1 MPDRKYTY
9 QVEIDAQQAQ
19 EAARRIREVFTREMT
34 QALGGK
40 SGGGGMVSEV
50 AAAVKEQV
58 AALKT
63 EAAAAKQVESEKI
76 AAEKQAAKE
85 RAQIAKGL
93 AREKAAAEKQA
104 AREAAEAAREAA
116 YEEASIAKRAAQ
128 EVRATQKQ
136 LTQAFKQEQK
146 EQVAA
151 ARQAAREVAA
161 AERQAAQAQ
170 GAATGRGFSLG
181 GTLRGID
188 QMLMFGV
195 GGFAGYGAVQ
205 AGRQLYGMGREG
217 AAQERTMLVL
227 QQTAERM
234 NISAQAMTR
243 ALTEGS
249 KNTLSEAQAQQTA
262 LQLLSQKWAPTRT
275 DIAGDAELIA
285 RAARI
290 FSQRYSTSEGQAM
303 SSSEVMGR
311 LLGYIRE
318 GNKELIDQFGFNN
331 AQVAKA
337 AGVANENLTS
347 EDRARGLF
355 ALLDEEVKRLGDTTG
370 TSIDKIEQAEA
381 QFTDAMDRIKRA
393 LAGPVANAAVFA
405 ADIVQNV
412 TGTTANDLASTRA
425 TVKLLNQPTSQ
436 TRLEKM
442 TGDTSRQTANEQ
454 YLDVLDKY
462 DEALKRN
469 AESAESYEAALNAL
483 GQAIIQNGG
492 LTADQYTTLNQ
503 VATRLKLVTEGTD
516 AYSVTMSKV
525 TEEGVSQNTELLAI
539 ARAMAAYEEMLIAGQ
554 ISMDEYTFGLG
565 KLAEH
570 LGVVA
575 TAAGV
580 AAAGINAVT
589 AATNAKPGTGFVRPD
604 ALGGGARTILRVDT
618 PADARRA
625 REIGGGNE
633 TGARTGV
640 DPLTGSLT
648 GRGSKGDRTRSG
660 DPLDTLQGEL
670 NQYNERVAEEAQR
683 DWESAAKK
691 ATNAFEQAAEDA
703 AGAFKSAL
711 EKVPGLFGTSSVTE
725 QDMKDAEA
733 GVYQEKADE
742 YLRQLR
748 DEVLN
753 KKDYPNVDLADIA
766 SVAGIDQSLS
776 PEAQLRQIERMWEDS
791 SLFANPEALRFVNQD
806 AIRAAQA
813 QEAASAQGKENLYA
827 FLGLG
832 PDSPLTPEQRKA
844 YAEMTGAAPLPPSGM
859 PAVDVPAMTKEGELP
874 GLPNEDDV
882 KAAAQTA
889 AQVYAAEIAKPE
901 NTGATSD
908 AFLAELLAGLD
919 PSQIAGETAKTLQAL
934 GTSLFGAIYSGY
946 SAAAGEAKWAAPIVD
961 GLLDEV
967 LPRVFAAIEEQT

>member
-1 MPDRKYTY
+1 
-9 QVEIDAQQAQ
+9 
-19 EAARRIREVFTREMT
+19 
-34 QALGGK
+34 
-40 SGGGGMVSEV
+40 
-50 AAAVKEQV
+50 
-58 AALKT
+58 
-63 EAAAAKQVESEKI
+63 
-76 AAEKQAAKE
+76 
-85 RAQIAKGL
+85 
-93 AREKAAAEKQA
+93 
-104 AREAAEAAREAA
+104 
-116 YEEASIAKRAAQ
+116 
-128 EVRATQKQ
+128 
-136 LTQAFKQEQK
+136 
-146 EQVAA
+146 
-151 ARQAAREVAA
+151 
-161 AERQAAQAQ
+161 
-170 GAATGRGFSLG
+170 
-181 GTLRGID
+181 
-188 QMLMFGV
+188 
-195 GGFAGYGAVQ
+195 
-205 AGRQLYGMGREG
+205 
-217 AAQERTMLVL
+217 
-227 QQTAERM
+227 
-234 NISAQAMTR
+234 
-243 ALTEGS
+243 
-249 KNTLSEAQAQQTA
+249 
-262 LQLLSQKWAPTRT
+262 
-275 DIAGDAELIA
+275 
-285 RAARI
+285 
-290 FSQRYSTSEGQAM
+290 
-303 SSSEVMGR
+303 
-311 LLGYIRE
+311 
-318 GNKELIDQFGFNN
+318 
-331 AQVAKA
+331 
-337 AGVANENLTS
+337 
-347 EDRARGLF
+347 
-355 ALLDEEVKRLGDTTG
+355 
-370 TSIDKIEQAEA
+370 
-381 QFTDAMDRIKRA
+381 
-393 LAGPVANAAVFA
+393 
-405 ADIVQNV
+405 
-412 TGTTANDLASTRA
+412 
-425 TVKLLNQPTSQ
+425 
-436 TRLEKM
+436 
-442 TGDTSRQTANEQ
+442 
-454 YLDVLDKY
+454 
-462 DEALKRN
+462 
-469 AESAESYEAALNAL
+469 
-483 GQAIIQNGG
+483 
-492 LTADQYTTLNQ
+492 
-503 VATRLKLVTEGTD
+503 
-516 AYSVTMSKV
+516 MSKV

-660 DPLDTLQGEL
+660 DPLDTLQDEL
-670 NQYNERVAEEAQR
+670 NQYNERVAAEAQR

-882 KAAAQTA
+882 KTAAQTA

-901 NTGATSD
+901 NTGATAD

-946 SAAAGEAKWAAPIVD
+946 SAAAGEAKWADPIVD

>member
-1 MPDRKYTY
+1 MADGRFVYEVT
-9 QVEIDAQQAQ
+9 IDAATAQA
-19 EAARRIREVFTREMT
+19 AARRLRDVFAQEMAQAGTAANT
-34 QALGGK
+34 QAATQA
-40 SGGGGMVSEV
+40 SR
-50 AAAVKEQV
+50 AAAQAAIEFARQQTTVVRGEQ
-58 AALKT
+58 ARQTSITRA
-63 EAAAAKQVESEKI
+63 ESAERMAAAKQEAVMAGEAARMARSLVEGEQKRLTASYT
-76 AAEKQAAKE
+76 AEIRKRE
-85 RAQIAKGL
+85 R
-93 AREKAAAEKQA
+93 EE
-104 AREAAEAAREAA
+104 REAARN
-116 YEEASIAKRAAQ
+116 
-128 EVRATQKQ
+128 V
-136 LTQAFKQEQK
+136 
-146 EQVAA
+146 
-151 ARQAAREVAA
+151 
-161 AERQAAQAQ
+161 AQAQ
-170 GAATGRGFSLG
+170 GGGRTLG

-217 AAQERTMLVL
+217 AAQERTLLVL

-331 AQVAKA
+331 VQVAQA
-337 AGVANENLTS
+337 AGVENENLTAQ
-347 EDRARGLF
+347 DRATGLF
-355 ALLDEEVKRLGDTTG
+355 KLLGEEIDRLGDTANTNA
-370 TSIDKIEQAEA
+370 DKLAQAEA
-381 QFTDAMDRIKRA
+381 DFTDAMDRIKRA

-405 ADIVQNV
+405 ADIVDNV
-412 TGTTANDLASTRA
+412 TGNTPNDLAATRN
-425 TVKLLNQPTSQ
+425 TISLLNIRTP
-436 TRLEKM
+436 LEKV
-442 TGDTSRQTANEQ
+442 TGDGDARQAANEQ
-454 YLDVLDKY
+454 YLDVLERY
-462 DEALKRN
+462 DDALKRN
-469 AESAESYEAALNAL
+469 AESAGSYETALNAL

-503 VATRLKLVTEGTD
+503 LSTRLRLVADGTD

-660 DPLDTLQGEL
+660 DPLDTLQDEL
-670 NQYNERVAEEAQR
+670 NQYNERVAAEAQR

-859 PAVDVPAMTKEGELP
+859 PAVDVPAMTKDGELP

-882 KAAAQTA
+882 KTAAQTA

-946 SAAAGEAKWAAPIVD
+946 SAAAGEAKWADPIVD